1 MKKSITG
8 SNKNWLFWSQIQISF
23 TIYGWNLLG
32 MKITKS
38 MWPEIVL
45 PHYALVADESR
56 LGWLSFVWIYETS
69 KFPKDYNIY
78 LAGLKVRY
86 LKGFLVGKRW
96 IFATQLNRSS
106 KGKWWCVSIRYCNYM
121 WLQLMP
127 VLPLCSIT
135 SF

>member
-1 MKKSITG
+1 M
-8 SNKNWLFWSQIQISF
+8 
-23 TIYGWNLLG
+23 LG

-69 KFPKDYNIY
+69 KVPKDYNIY

-86 LKGFLVGKRW
+86 RTRAIITRGLYIFYPLFEGQKRL
-96 IFATQLNRSS
+96 FNVRLS
-106 KGKWWCVSIRYCNYM
+106 
-121 WLQLMP
+121 
-127 VLPLCSIT
+127 
-135 SF
+135 